1 MKRTL
6 KYKKGGLVKHALGEI
21 VKQGTSFDDP
31 AVAGAGIG
39 LASSLVDLGLDFIP
53 QATRT
58 STDADGN
65 VIGSVD
71 SKGAALGRGA
81 MKGAAAGAAMGPL
94 GVGVGA
100 IAGGA
105 MGLITRNKEAAEL
118 NKATNMANR
127 NINTKRIFGKAN
139 SSTGL
144 LASSNTELYPHGG
157 TITKD
162 NPNANA
168 ELELNEQFQL
178 PDGTVGEVDGP
189 SHNEGGIEVALPEGT
204 RVYSDRLKM
213 GKKTFAQLSKPINN
227 KIDKLD
233 RKPESTA
240 KKNTLDLFNKQ
251 LDELFTI
258 QEAMKTE
265 EQVQKFANGGLV
277 KYIGGGEIIGLLG
290 EAAKK
295 NKQGLVAATG
305 MVNSAIQQRNLN
317 KVPRPNQIAPVA
329 LTAGASP
336 DMMDFSAERSA
347 IDVEVAATNK
357 GIELGSGSYSTQA
370 ANKQKTRSLQLA
382 KKGESFQK
390 QNNMNTQV
398 NNAFKSAQANAAN
411 QSAQINV
418 GLDQYNLENQMNYNM
433 WKTGNKNA
441 IVASNTKLTTDM
453 LNNSIMYENQLE
465 QARILSGKYVPEVAK
480 DSGFGKYGGKSITSP
495 SKKNEQQA
503 KNLDVSPKSYE
514 NISLLPKKSMFK
526 DTPYDDLYSFN
537 KYGGTIK
544 RSLKKTRK

>member
-21 VKQGTSFDDP
+21 VKQGTSFEDP
-31 AVAGAGIG
+31 AVAGAGLG

-71 SKGAALGRGA
+71 SKGAAFGKGA
-81 MKGAAAGAAMGPL
+81 MRGAAAGAAMGPL
-94 GVGVGA
+94 GTLIGAGVG
-100 IAGGA
+100 GG
-105 MGLITRNKEAAEL
+105 MSLITRNKEAAEL
-118 NKATNMANR
+118 DKATNMANR

-144 LASSNTELYPHGG
+144 MSTSNTELYPHGG

-189 SHNEGGIEVALPEGT
+189 SHDEGGIEVALPEGT

-213 GKKTFAQLSKPINN
+213 GKKTFAQLTKPINN

-240 KKNTLDLFNKQ
+240 KKNTLALFNKQ

-265 EQVQKFANGGLV
+265 EQVQKFANGG
-277 KYIGGGEIIGLLG
+277 KITYADGGLISILG

-347 IDVEVAATNK
+347 IDAEVAATNK

-390 QNNMNTQV
+390 QTNMNTQA
-398 NNAFKSAQANAAN
+398 NNAFKAAQAAAAN
-411 QSAQINV
+411 QSSQINV

-441 IVASNTKLTTDM
+441 IIASNTKLTTDM
-453 LNNSIMYENQLE
+453 LNNSIMYDNQLE
-465 QARILSGKYVPEVAK
+465 QARILSGKYAPEVAK
-480 DSGFGKYGGKSITSP
+480 DAQFGKYGGKSITSP

-503 KNLDVSPKSYE
+503 KNLDVSPSSYE
-514 NISLLPKKSMFK
+514 NISILPKKSMFK
-526 DTPYDDLYSFN
+526 DTPYDELYSFN